1 MPVSTRSSSFPATR
15 SRDRKKFSKD
25 SGSLSRAKKARKES
39 APKASQVVS
48 RAQATPSSSTTR
60 PDGEGEGAAVS
71 DLHHASI
78 IPATRSRRATIV
90 ATPVQA
96 PRTSSRLSRTTFTA
110 PIRSSR
116 KRTVDALVEE
126 EAATASP
133 LKRKRTAPAAKV
145 DVEVRALYERE
156 SALSER
162 ESVMNVR
169 EDAVSAREDATK
181 KRELAVQTRE
191 ELDDMN
197 TQLQKRFDKLTR
209 KLKTA
214 KAQFEQVKR
223 ELEAKVTVITDER
236 NKLAEMREAERIES
250 MEVTVGNNIPS
261 ANLQWVLSHLED
273 QFQCSL
279 CFEIMANPYLLNNGR
294 CGHAFCAICI
304 LKWAFAA
311 VHRGCG
317 YWHEALECPLCRA
330 TLPYTTDAT
339 PRNICTFPFLPDRL
353 ADTVIKSHL
362 AVLQDA
368 ADLKARPTANCD
380 VGRPHDGIR
389 WLGEVDEQ
397 VLAWGQG
404 KASRTEWE
412 QRERN
417 GKTEMALL
425 FDNWGQYKSE
435 DFIALKD
442 RLKAA

>member
-1 MPVSTRSSSFPATR
+1 
-15 SRDRKKFSKD
+15 
-25 SGSLSRAKKARKES
+25 
-39 APKASQVVS
+39 
-48 RAQATPSSSTTR
+48 
-60 PDGEGEGAAVS
+60 
-71 DLHHASI
+71 
-78 IPATRSRRATIV
+78 
-90 ATPVQA
+90 
-96 PRTSSRLSRTTFTA
+96 
-110 PIRSSR
+110 
-116 KRTVDALVEE
+116 
-126 EAATASP
+126 
-133 LKRKRTAPAAKV
+133 
-145 DVEVRALYERE
+145 
-156 SALSER
+156 
-162 ESVMNVR
+162 
-169 EDAVSAREDATK
+169 
-181 KRELAVQTRE
+181 
-191 ELDDMN
+191 MN

-209 KLKTA
+209 KVKTL
-214 KAQFEQVKR
+214 KAQFEQAKR
-223 ELEAKVTVITDER
+223 ELEAKVTSITDER

-250 MEVTVGNNIPS
+250 MEVSVGDGYPI

-368 ADLKARPTANCD
+368 ADLKARRTANCD
-380 VGRPHDGIR
+380 VGRPHNGIR

-412 QRERN
+412 QREKN
-417 GKTEMALL
+417 GKAEMALL
-425 FDNWGQYKSE
+425 FDNWSQYKSK

-442 RLKAA
+442 RLKDA

>member
-1 MPVSTRSSSFPATR
+1 MHRTRCTGYGLR
-15 SRDRKKFSKD
+15 SVE
-25 SGSLSRAKKARKES
+25 ARKES

-78 IPATRSRRATIV
+78 IPATRSRRTTIV

-96 PRTSSRLSRTTFTA
+96 PRTSSRLSRTTSTA

-116 KRTVDALVEE
+116 KRTVDALIEE

-156 SALSER
+156 SAMSER
-162 ESVMNVR
+162 ESAMNVR

-214 KAQFEQVKR
+214 KAQFEQAKR

-279 CFEIMANPYLLNNGR
+279 YVRTFFVFLYTSLTILLAVSCFEIMYVRIRITVCSSPSSSSRPHNRANPYLLNNGR

-362 AVLQDA
+362 TVLQDA

-412 QRERN
+412 QRER
-417 GKTEMALL
+417 
-425 FDNWGQYKSE
+425 
-435 DFIALKD
+435 
-442 RLKAA
+442 